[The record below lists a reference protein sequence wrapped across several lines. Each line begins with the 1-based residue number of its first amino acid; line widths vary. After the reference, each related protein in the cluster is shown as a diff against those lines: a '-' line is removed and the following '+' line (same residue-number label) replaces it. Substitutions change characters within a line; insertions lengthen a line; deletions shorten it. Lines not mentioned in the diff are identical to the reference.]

1 MAPRTVAN
9 IKSFAIEKQADEQR
23 QQRSGICFPLR
34 KEVKGGKWHK
44 RAREDLI
51 VCMGR
56 YFKDYLA
63 DPGAGAGRGK
73 RSAEAWDEFLAGSPR
88 VEVCQYIHGNRFL
101 KDRLPL
107 GAVGYS
113 VILQQVF

>member
-9 IKSFAIEKQADEQR
+9 IKSSAIEKQADEQR
-23 QQRSGICFPLR
+23 RQRSRICLPLR
-34 KEVKGGKWHK
+34 KEVKGRKWHK
-44 RAREDLI
+44 RAREALI

-73 RSAEAWDEFLAGSPR
+73 RR
-88 VEVCQYIHGNRFL
+88 EVLRPGMNF
-101 KDRLPL
+101 
-107 GAVGYS
+107 
-113 VILQQVF
+113 